1 MSLDILISKKQQ
13 FSKLQKIDQSYPE
26 RSKLLILK
34 HSSTHTP
41 PPSLYKGWGQIFLK
55 MAIMGEWEIFT
66 GNGGGSQEWGQR
78 GDGGLFYNGKD
89 GRVLKFLCI
98 VGRGVLTPL
107 F

>member
-66 GNGGGSQEWGQR
+66 GNGGEARNGGSRGMGGWFLMGGR
-78 GDGGLFYNGKD
+78 GDF
-89 GRVLKFLCI
+89 
-98 VGRGVLTPL
+98 
-107 F
+107 

>member
-55 MAIMGEWEIFT
+55 MAIR
-66 GNGGGSQEWGQR
+66 GNGKSLLEMGGEPGMGAAGGWGV
-78 GDGGLFYNGKD
+78 
-89 GRVLKFLCI
+89 VL
-98 VGRGVLTPL
+98 
-107 F
+107 